1 MPMKFDIVCEMYRLG
16 TMQLLILFNGKH
28 YTELDLLTECNAALI
43 ICLSHL
49 YCSRKSCC
57 L

>member
-1 MPMKFDIVCEMYRLG
+1 MKFDIVCEMYRLG